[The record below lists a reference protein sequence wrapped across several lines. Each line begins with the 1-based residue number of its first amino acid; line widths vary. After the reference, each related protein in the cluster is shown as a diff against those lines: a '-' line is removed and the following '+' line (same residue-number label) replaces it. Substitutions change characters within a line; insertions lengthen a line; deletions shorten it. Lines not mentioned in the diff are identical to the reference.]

1 MSKKEVLKALTF
13 VTDQLQEIG
22 PFETLTTE
30 GISEQIGIQRNTT
43 SQYLNE
49 LVKESKAIKIK
60 SRPAYFLERETF
72 TKKFFK
78 ADKDIYD
85 NFQSISDEFH
95 RLQLEAAPDPFDT
108 FIGASTSLKEAIDQ
122 IKSSVYYP
130 GIGLPFMLYGETGV
144 GKSLL
149 AKMTHEFCQQK
160 GLIEESAPL
169 LELNCA
175 QYYHNQELLSS
186 ILFGYSKGAFT
197 GAEQEHIGLLE
208 AANGGILFLDECHRL
223 GPESQEK
230 LFNFIDKGT
239 FQRIGDNNKNRS
251 SKVRLIFATTENIQE
266 NFLRTFIRRIPITIN
281 IPNLDHRTKQ
291 ELAEF
296 IYTFLINESKK
307 LNKTLVVT
315 PWIMNRF
322 LSLSYKDNVGELKN
336 IIKLICASGYSK
348 STNKNVIL
356 INSDTL
362 ENNLLSKFLSI
373 KEIDTVE
380 NKEITI
386 KPTSKVS
393 DFIGHNSS
401 DTRLIRSIFKVFIR
415 LFEDYENGKFK
426 EDYLI
431 HQLSREANT
440 VIELLVH
447 EDQKDQSS
455 SLHFL
460 TNTIKEL
467 VSYLEN
473 NHFVKIKG
481 NSIIALS
488 NYIYKRSNFS
498 IEFPIMEKKIITKL
512 YQFAAKKFLIETKL
526 LNALLELIET
536 KLDVTLEDEE
546 KILLVFYLKSL
557 NLELKQPDMHG
568 VILAHGFSTASS
580 IADVVNHFLDE
591 HVFDA
596 FDMPFNV
603 SVDKVKTYMEK
614 YLSTH
619 DCRNGL
625 VVLVDMGSLMVLAK
639 TLVEHSSG
647 PVLMI
652 NNVTTQQALLVGE
665 MLRKGSDI
673 ELIGEK
679 ITSSL
684 PMSYEIAYP
693 IVEKQPLIITVCHT
707 GLGAAQQLK
716 EFIQSSLPE
725 EVQFKVEAVDF
736 NYIKKYGKENS
747 LFKQYDVQAI
757 IGTANPEV
765 EGVRYIALEELIS
778 GHGENKINEIF
789 SMIEDQSIRKEI
801 NDSLVR
807 NLSIERLVSAI
818 TILDVKRVIA
828 YIDNVMEDIERR
840 LRINLSNS
848 KKAILYVHIAGVVER
863 SIRNSNFLEYKV
875 KQTDK
880 IRATHIKIISQALE
894 PIEVAYNIAICE
906 DELNYLYDIIIDE

>member
-1 MSKKEVLKALTF
+1 MSKKEVLKALTSA
-13 VTDQLQEIG
+13 TEQLKDIG
-22 PFETLTTE
+22 PHEILTTE

-60 SRPAYFLERETF
+60 SRPAYFLDRETF
-72 TKKFFK
+72 IKKFFV
-78 ADKDIYD
+78 ADKVIYD
-85 NFQSISDEFH
+85 NFQALTEEFKK
-95 RLQLEAAPDPFDT
+95 LQLEVTPDPFNS
-108 FIGASTSLKEAIDQ
+108 FIGASSSLKEAIDQ

-130 GIGLPFMLYGETGV
+130 GIGLPFMLYGDTGV

-149 AKMTHEFCQQK
+149 AKMTHEFCKQK
-160 GLIEESAPL
+160 GLIEMDAPF

-186 ILFGYSKGAFT
+186 ILFGYKKGAFT
-197 GAEQEHIGLLE
+197 GAEQDHIGLLE

-230 LFNFIDKGT
+230 LFTFIDNGI

-266 NFLRTFIRRIPITIN
+266 NFLRTFLRRIPITIN
-281 IPNLDHRTKQ
+281 IPSLDHRTKQ
-291 ELAEF
+291 ELAQF
-296 IYTFLINESKK
+296 VYTFLINESKK
-307 LNKTLVVT
+307 LDKKLIIT

-322 LSLSYKDNVGELKN
+322 LAFSYKDNVGELKN
-336 IIKLICASGYSK
+336 MIKLICASGYSK
-348 STNKNVIL
+348 SPNKDAIL

-380 NKEITI
+380 NKEIMI
-386 KPTSKVS
+386 NPTSKVS
-393 DFIGHNSS
+393 DYIGHNNS
-401 DTRLIRSIFKVFIR
+401 DTRMIRNIFKVYVQ
-415 LFEDYENGKFK
+415 LFEDFENGMFK
-426 EDYLI
+426 ENYLI

-440 VIELLVH
+440 VIEFFVSS
-447 EDQKDQSS
+447 EQKDQNS

-473 NHFVKIKG
+473 THFVKIKG

-488 NYIYKRSNFS
+488 NYIYRRSKFS
-498 IEFPIMEKKIITKL
+498 VEFPILDKTVMNNL
-512 YQFAAKKFLIETKL
+512 YQFATKELLIETKL

-546 KILLVFYLKSL
+546 KILLIFYLKSL
-557 NLELKQPDMHG
+557 NLEIKQPDLHG

-619 DCRNGL
+619 DCSNGL

-639 TLVEHSSG
+639 TLVEHSNG

-652 NNVTTQQALLVGE
+652 NNVTTQQALVVGE

-673 ELIGEK
+673 EMIGEK
-679 ITSSL
+679 ITSEL

-693 IVEKQPLIITVCHT
+693 VIEKQPLIVTVCHT

-716 EFIQSSLPE
+716 EFLQSSLPE
-725 EVQFKVEAVDF
+725 EVQYKVEAVDF

-757 IGTANPEV
+757 IGTANPEI

-778 GHGENKINEIF
+778 GQGESQINEIF
-789 SMIEDQSIRKEI
+789 SKIEDPAIRKDI

-828 YIDNVMEDIERR
+828 YIDNVMDDIERR

-848 KKAILYVHIAGVVER
+848 KKAILYVHIAGLVER

-875 KQTDK
+875 KQTNE
-880 IRATHIKIISQALE
+880 IRDTRMKIISQALE
-894 PIEVAYNIAICE
+894 PIEIAYNIKISA
-906 DELNYLYDIIIDE
+906 DELNYLYDIIFDE